1 MFLTPGG
8 CFFLFFF
15 FFEKGRLLFF
25 GGCLGRL
32 GCLGCL
38 GCFSMWVAASDARID
53 HLFALRVEGEQ
64 LPMCELARVVRRTP
78 ADAAWCCLVGGKGA

>member
-1 MFLTPGG
+1 MGL
-8 CFFLFFF
+8 F
-15 FFEKGRLLFF
+15 FFEKGRLFF
-25 GGCLGRL
+25 GGRLGRL

>member
-8 CFFLFFF
+8 WICFFFR
-15 FFEKGRLLFF
+15 KGTALFF
-25 GGCLGRL
+25 GGRLGR
-32 GCLGCL
+32 LGCL

>member
-1 MFLTPGG
+1 MDV
-8 CFFLFFF
+8 FFF
-15 FFEKGRLLFF
+15 SEKGRLVFFFVFF

-32 GCLGCL
+32 G
-38 GCFSMWVAASDARID
+38 WVAASYARID

-78 ADAAWCCLVGGKGA
+78 ADAAWCCLVGGKGG